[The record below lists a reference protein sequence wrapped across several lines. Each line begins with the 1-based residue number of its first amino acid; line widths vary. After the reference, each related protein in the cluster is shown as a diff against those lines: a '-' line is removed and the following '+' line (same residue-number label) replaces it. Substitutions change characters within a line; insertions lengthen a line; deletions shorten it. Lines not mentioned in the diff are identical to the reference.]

1 MFLLLSEI
9 KLVFVDLLFMNIKL
23 KVYYFDEI
31 RWNGYLLVSVLEY
44 INIICIF
51 IFLFCF
57 FVVFDNLNK
66 DDRGKMRKI
75 RIICNY

>member
-23 KVYYFDEI
+23 KVYYFNEI
-31 RWNGYLLVSVLEY
+31 RWNGYWLVSVLEY

-75 RIICNY
+75 RIISNY

>member
-23 KVYYFDEI
+23 KVYYFNEI
-31 RWNGYLLVSVLEY
+31 RWNGYWLVSVLEY

-57 FVVFDNLNK
+57 FVVFDNLN
-66 DDRGKMRKI
+66 I
-75 RIICNY
+75 

>member
-23 KVYYFDEI
+23 KVYYFNEI
-31 RWNGYLLVSVLEY
+31 RWNGYWLVSVLEY

-75 RIICNY
+75 RIIWNY

>member
-23 KVYYFDEI
+23 KVYYFNEI
-31 RWNGYLLVSVLEY
+31 RWNGYRLVSVLEY

-51 IFLFCF
+51 IFLFF
-57 FVVFDNLNK
+57 YSGF
-66 DDRGKMRKI
+66 
-75 RIICNY
+75 

>member
-9 KLVFVDLLFMNIKL
+9 KLVFVDLLFMKIKL
-23 KVYYFDEI
+23 KVYYFNEI
-31 RWNGYLLVSVLEY
+31 RWNGNLLVSVLEY
-44 INIICIF
+44 INI

-66 DDRGKMRKI
+66 DDGGKMRKI

>member
-23 KVYYFDEI
+23 KVYYFNEI
-31 RWNGYLLVSVLEY
+31 RWNGYWLVSVLEY
-44 INIICIF
+44 FNIICIF

-66 DDRGKMRKI
+66 DDRGK
-75 RIICNY
+75 IINEFLVFVV